1 MFVGHTIAGRTYMT
15 VENIYSVAV
24 SDRHVIYKV
33 VNYDRGVPQE
43 RGYIEFCDSTCHTI
57 RVTKVLSYER
67 IDESYLC
74 DITCAVY
81 NFHKGDVVPCC
92 LGLHHSSKLHTTH
105 HNPSRLRSHHP
116 YLYSHQHTRHQ
127 SHLST
132 QHQSRL
138 PIRHQSQQS
147 THNQSHPRAHRQRR
161 RSICEVPYANLSNLI
176 RHKHQGHQT
185 PPKPSPEVD
194 KDACWDEE
202 VFCSALD
209 QIEKEEHN
217 RAPVPWEAFAEA
229 VGVYH
234 LVELPMVRVE
244 GYKEGVPATRVSRWV
259 VGRSPGNI
267 VESMNSQQQEMLS
280 SVSNDT
286 SRSKHNEAIACI
298 PSGTPLISGSDRPVA
313 PQQVKEDDN
322 MPKQICLSCLNRLD
336 SSYELYARCV
346 SAQATI
352 KRLLDA
358 ADKDIPAPGSTHLDW
373 APSSKVRNSGLQLSG
388 PSIMKIGS
396 SVVKLQDYLM
406 GPGDDEPQPKVMR
419 LQESPDFSKLVQ
431 SSILL
436 GEEGSG
442 DMLGAKPGTPGGSTI
457 SFNQQHPANTV
468 SQHLSTMYVS
478 NDMMAVQSSQGL
490 GLKPQEDPPHFLEAV
505 TMTPE
510 QFMEMGSS
518 KAQSSQ
524 QLAGG
529 AQIMVTIPPSNSLLR
544 RSAGVASPISKNDL
558 PATVTKLQ
566 NLGSSTSLQ
575 ALTQPNLQ
583 TLTSSNHLSSSTSL
597 QALTQPN
604 LQTISSSNLLTPS
617 SNLQALTPTSN
628 FQHLKSV
635 SNFQALTSGSNL
647 QTLAPSSRLTVTP
660 VALITSTPSSTD
672 ASKTFHNMMSRKP
685 KPTTTINVGGAP
697 HITSML
703 SLSDILGTSRSSSS
717 VGTSKP
723 PVQVVIPNSGGCLPA
738 KPIEFGTNKHLP
750 WQHNSGIASS
760 LANSG
765 TTISLLDDNDSRS
778 PSPLDNSSPPSS
790 PPSGGL
796 EINTQKT
803 STPIQ
808 PRTIWSQGSGRGSL
822 AKQNIALF
830 TKRPVGKKTREAR
843 EARKALAKPTQ
854 KTIEV
859 ELSDSE
865 DDMSK
870 HSPLCDCALC
880 KEKKRR
886 VTVTATSTETKLPE
900 TEQSTEGKEKC
911 QYCGVFFAAH
921 IIFHHRK
928 LHFRERFFSCI
939 DCGKNFQTETGLE
952 SHKCQVDEIPAPS

>member
-1 MFVGHTIAGRTYMT
+1 MKNKFTGSKKAKRRKIQV
-15 VENIYSVAV
+15 VENLTGN
-24 SDRHVIYKV
+24 D
-33 VNYDRGVPQE
+33 
-43 RGYIEFCDSTCHTI
+43 
-57 RVTKVLSYER
+57 
-67 IDESYLC
+67 
-74 DITCAVY
+74 
-81 NFHKGDVVPCC
+81 GDQF
-92 LGLHHSSKLHTTH
+92 S
-105 HNPSRLRSHHP
+105 
-116 YLYSHQHTRHQ
+116 
-127 SHLST
+127 
-132 QHQSRL
+132 
-138 PIRHQSQQS
+138 
-147 THNQSHPRAHRQRR
+147 
-161 RSICEVPYANLSNLI
+161 
-176 RHKHQGHQT
+176 
-185 PPKPSPEVD
+185 
-194 KDACWDEE
+194 
-202 VFCSALD
+202 
-209 QIEKEEHN
+209 
-217 RAPVPWEAFAEA
+217 
-229 VGVYH
+229 
-234 LVELPMVRVE
+234 
-244 GYKEGVPATRVSRWV
+244 
-259 VGRSPGNI
+259 
-267 VESMNSQQQEMLS
+267 
-280 SVSNDT
+280 
-286 SRSKHNEAIACI
+286 
-298 PSGTPLISGSDRPVA
+298 
-313 PQQVKEDDN
+313 VKEDDN

-457 SFNQQHPANTV
+457 SFNQQHPANTI

-478 NDMMAVQSSQGL
+478 NDMMGVQSSQGL

-558 PATVTKLQ
+558 PAT
-566 NLGSSTSLQ
+566 
-575 ALTQPNLQ
+575 
-583 TLTSSNHLSSSTSL
+583 
-597 QALTQPN
+597 
-604 LQTISSSNLLTPS
+604 
-617 SNLQALTPTSN
+617 
-628 FQHLKSV
+628 
-635 SNFQALTSGSNL
+635 ALTSGSNL

-685 KPTTTINVGGAP
+685 KPTATINVGGAP
-697 HITSML
+697 HITSLL

-778 PSPLDNSSPPSS
+778 PSPLANSSSPSS

-808 PRTIWSQGSGRGSL
+808 PRTIWSQGSAQGSL

-843 EARKALAKPTQ
+843 EARKALAKPIQ

>member
-1 MFVGHTIAGRTYMT
+1 MKNKFTGSKKAKRRKIQLAK
-15 VENIYSVAV
+15 AL
-24 SDRHVIYKV
+24 V
-33 VNYDRGVPQE
+33 VFSSTAEDGE
-43 RGYIEFCDSTCHTI
+43 IE
-57 RVTKVLSYER
+57 VR
-67 IDESYLC
+67 IS
-74 DITCAVY
+74 
-81 NFHKGDVVPCC
+81 
-92 LGLHHSSKLHTTH
+92 
-105 HNPSRLRSHHP
+105 
-116 YLYSHQHTRHQ
+116 
-127 SHLST
+127 
-132 QHQSRL
+132 
-138 PIRHQSQQS
+138 
-147 THNQSHPRAHRQRR
+147 
-161 RSICEVPYANLSNLI
+161 
-176 RHKHQGHQT
+176 
-185 PPKPSPEVD
+185 
-194 KDACWDEE
+194 
-202 VFCSALD
+202 
-209 QIEKEEHN
+209 
-217 RAPVPWEAFAEA
+217 
-229 VGVYH
+229 
-234 LVELPMVRVE
+234 
-244 GYKEGVPATRVSRWV
+244 
-259 VGRSPGNI
+259 
-267 VESMNSQQQEMLS
+267 
-280 SVSNDT
+280 
-286 SRSKHNEAIACI
+286 
-298 PSGTPLISGSDRPVA
+298 
-313 PQQVKEDDN
+313 VKEDDN

-406 GPGDDEPQPKVMR
+406 GPGDDEPHPKVMR

-442 DMLGAKPGTPGGSTI
+442 DMLGAKPGTPGGSTT
-457 SFNQQHPANTV
+457 SFNQQHPANTI
-468 SQHLSTMYVS
+468 S
-478 NDMMAVQSSQGL
+478 QSSQGL
-490 GLKPQEDPPHFLEAV
+490 GLRPQEDPPHFLEAV

-529 AQIMVTIPPSNSLLR
+529 AQIMVTIPPSNTLLR

-575 ALTQPNLQ
+575 ALAQPNLQ
-583 TLTSSNHLSSSTSL
+583 TLTSSNYLSSSTSL

-604 LQTISSSNLLTPS
+604 LQTIASSNLLTPS

-628 FQHLKSV
+628 FQHLNSV
-635 SNFQALTSGSNL
+635 SNYQALTSGSNL

-660 VALITSTPSSTD
+660 VALITSAPSSND

-685 KPTTTINVGGAP
+685 KSTATLNVGGAP

-703 SLSDILGTSRSSSS
+703 SLSDILGTSRSSVS

-738 KPIEFGTNKHLP
+738 KQIEFGTNKHLP
-750 WQHNSGIASS
+750 WQPNSGIASS
-760 LANSG
+760 LSNNG

-778 PSPLDNSSPPSS
+778 PSPIASPSPPSS
-790 PPSGGL
+790 PPSKGL

-808 PRTIWSQGSGRGSL
+808 PRTIWSQGSP
-822 AKQNIALF
+822 AKQNMGLF
-830 TKRPVGKKTREAR
+830 TKRPVGKKTLEAR
-843 EARKALAKPTQ
+843 EARKALPKPTQ

-865 DDMSK
+865 DEMSK

-880 KEKKRR
+880 KEKKRK
-886 VTVTATSTETKLPE
+886 VTVTATSPE

-952 SHKCQVDEIPAPS
+952 SHKCQVDGIPAPS